1 MNARMLR
8 PLSAFALLA
17 LLAELAPASEVSTD
31 DAARAAKAWVDRGY
45 AMGKLPVGRTVS
57 AVDEVEDPATG
68 ARLLVAKFEGGGFVV
83 LSADDLVDPV
93 LAFSETG
100 DGIDRD
106 ENNPFWALLRGDIA
120 AREAAAGVV
129 RGADPVPAAGSPQ
142 AAPAAPTAA
151 QRKWAALLGA
161 EDATDENGA
170 RRHEE
175 TAASGVETISDI
187 RVDSFVESRWN
198 QKTYSNYSG
207 DKNCYNY
214 YTPNNYYCGCVATA
228 IGQIMRY
235 WQYPRTAVTANSYPC
250 AVDGSAV
257 TKTMMGGVYDWSKMP
272 LKPYLSVPSDEEC
285 QAIGKLIY
293 DVGVTVE
300 MNWKSSGSS
309 ASIYSGVACLPID
322 FGYANAKAAQY
333 DYGSSWDLAH
343 FKKCVI
349 PNMDARC
356 PVGLSIKDSVH
367 NYGHAVLADGYGYS
381 GNDWYIHVNFG
392 WGSRYSAYDAWYC
405 PPDLKTTNGEYDT
418 IHGCLFNVFPEK
430 TGSIASGRIL
440 DTTGSPVSGATVSL
454 SDGQTATSDANG
466 IYAFIASAGTYTI
479 TAAKGSATASRSVTL
494 GNTTGTTIITSSG
507 SRGNYYSGTGSM
519 GNLYDQ
525 DITLAVS
532 KDTAPTI
539 SSATATDVS
548 FTSAKIVVAVSDL
561 GMGSSYADVSATVG
575 GSTKTGRVNAAGGS
589 ATLSFTG
596 LSDGTQHT
604 ATVTATGSNGLSA
617 TRTVTF
623 TTSAYGPP
631 TIGTVSVSDV
641 TQTGAKVS
649 VPVTSLGAGSSSV
662 TVTIVVDG
670 VERTATVSAAG
681 GVATAV
687 FSGLGAET
695 SYTAAITA
703 TGSNGKSATASKAF
717 TTASL
722 VFTGWFDVRW
732 TTQGWGSGAGWLT
745 AAGQSA
751 AGGRFAVP
759 AGDASSLSGGLLAL
773 ALPEGG
779 QLRFTACEPSAAGG
793 TVKVEG
799 RLVPGRSRNPPEPP
813 AGAIAGLSF
822 TSSGYRGWNG
832 SQWVSLSGATP
843 SDSATDW
850 VAAFDFTGSP
860 AKVRY
865 SVGGTVL
872 AANGSAWIPL
882 ATAHTYVE
890 GVGYAGGGSVGDFK
904 ATKSGGFD
912 VPVLASPALDGV
924 EPMELTGSK
933 LTLRIDNAVSGA
945 YYTVYASDS
954 VSGPYRAVKSIR
966 ASASGIFPLP
976 DIDTASDSRFFRVGV
991 SDAAVPANTVAP

>member
-1 MNARMLR
+1 MSTRERTAAAEMKVAEYARQVGAALIGMPLHDIAR
-8 PLSAFALLA
+8 ACGVSDATVVRFCRRQGYHGLKDYKIALSHREDAECAQPLNGSESLAEIRQRLVSGCVQALYDTGEKLSLSAL
-17 LLAELAPASEVSTD
+17 
-31 DAARAAKAWVDRGY
+31 K
-45 AMGKLPVGRTVS
+45 
-57 AVDEVEDPATG
+57 
-68 ARLLVAKFEGGGFVV
+68 
-83 LSADDLVDPV
+83 
-93 LAFSETG
+93 
-100 DGIDRD
+100 
-106 ENNPFWALLRGDIA
+106 
-120 AREAAAGVV
+120 
-129 RGADPVPAAGSPQ
+129 
-142 AAPAAPTAA
+142 
-151 QRKWAALLGA
+151 
-161 EDATDENGA
+161 
-170 RRHEE
+170 
-175 TAASGVETISDI
+175 AASD
-187 RVDSFVESRWN
+187 
-198 QKTYSNYSG
+198 
-207 DKNCYNY
+207 
-214 YTPNNYYCGCVATA
+214 A
-228 IGQIMRY
+228 I
-235 WQYPRTAVTANSYPC
+235 
-250 AVDGSAV
+250 
-257 TKTMMGGVYDWSKMP
+257 
-272 LKPYLSVPSDEEC
+272 L
-285 QAIGKLIY
+285 
-293 DVGVTVE
+293 
-300 MNWKSSGSS
+300 SSG
-309 ASIYSGVACLPID
+309 ALDIY
-322 FGYANAKAAQY
+322 
-333 DYGSSWDLAH
+333 
-343 FKKCVI
+343 
-349 PNMDARC
+349 
-356 PVGLSIKDSVH
+356 
-367 NYGHAVLADGYGYS
+367 
-381 GNDWYIHVNFG
+381 
-392 WGSRYSAYDAWYC
+392 
-405 PPDLKTTNGEYDT
+405 
-418 IHGCLFNVFPEK
+418 
-430 TGSIASGRIL
+430 
-440 DTTGSPVSGATVSL
+440 
-454 SDGQTATSDANG
+454 
-466 IYAFIASAGTYTI
+466 
-479 TAAKGSATASRSVTL
+479 
-494 GNTTGTTIITSSG
+494 
-507 SRGNYYSGTGSM
+507 
-519 GNLYDQ
+519 
-525 DITLAVS
+525 
-532 KDTAPTI
+532 
-539 SSATATDVS
+539 
-548 FTSAKIVVAVSDL
+548 
-561 GMGSSYADVSATVG
+561 
-575 GSTKTGRVNAAGGS
+575 AAGGS

-822 TSSGYRGWNG
+822 TTSGYKGWNG

-924 EPMELTGSK
+924 EPMELSGSK

>member
-100 DGIDRD
+100 DGLDLD
-106 ENNPFWALLRGDIA
+106 ENNPFWALLAGDIA

-129 RGADPVPAAGSPQ
+129 RGADPAPAAGAPQ

-151 QRKWAALLGA
+151 QEKWAALLSGTEA
-161 EDATDENGA
+161 PPEGMGVNVDDASHA
-170 RRHEE
+170 VQ
-175 TAASGVETISDI
+175 SISDV
-187 RVDSFVESRWN
+187 RVDSFVDSRWN
-198 QKTYSNYSG
+198 QKTASAYSG
-207 DKNCYNY
+207 TTDYCYNY
-214 YTPNNYYCGCVATA
+214 YTPNHYYSGCVATA
-228 IGQIMRY
+228 ISQMMRY
-235 WQYPRTAVTANSYPC
+235 FRHPTASVAASTYPC
-250 AVDGSAV
+250 QVDSVA
-257 TKTMMGGVYDWSKMP
+257 TDKTMMGGVYDWANMP
-272 LKPYLSVPSDEEC
+272 ARPWVSGVTED
-285 QAIGKLIY
+285 QRAAIGKLVY
-293 DVGVTVE
+293 DVGVTVG
-300 MNWKSSGSS
+300 MNWKSGSSS
-309 ASIYSGVACLPID
+309 ASLYVGQTALKED
-322 FGYANAKAAQY
+322 FGYAQAVA
-333 DYGSSWDLAH
+333 LAYASGYYPWSLET
-343 FKKCVI
+343 FKQVVI
-349 PNMDARC
+349 PCLDART
-356 PVGLSIKDSVH
+356 PVGLSISRPSGG
-367 NYGHAVLADGYGYS
+367 GHAVFADGYGYS
-381 GNDWYIHVNFG
+381 SGDFYLHINFG
-392 WGSRYSAYDAWYC
+392 WGYSGDTQTAWYC
-405 PPDLKTTNGEYDT
+405 PPDLNTNNYDYDT
-418 IHGCLFNVFPEK
+418 IKGILCNIFPDR
-430 TGSIASGRIL
+430 TGNIFSGRVV
-440 DTTGSPVSGATVSL
+440 DSNGDPVSGATVTF
-454 SDGQTATSDANG
+454 SDGQTTISDANG
-466 IYAFIASAGTYTI
+466 IYAFVAPVGTYT
-479 TAAKGSATASRSVTL
+479 ATASKGGATASASGTLTETVALRTINRTTSYSYTYNKCGNL
-494 GNTTGTTIITSSG
+494 GN
-507 SRGNYYSGTGSM
+507 
-519 GNLYDQ
+519 Q

-924 EPMELTGSK
+924 EPMELSGSK